1 MRLFKSSNLYNWRSI
16 IHLMCYCSHLIWFPI
31 NSCYVFF
38 VSLKNFAFSDIAS
51 FICTIGWQNWT
62 NAWVE
67 PLLYPC
73 KLKLFLKDLHSC
85 FIFFQKPVK
94 FFILDP
100 IIKFVIYCWSTG
112 CGVAVE
118 FSLWIWRCFKIC
130 RCAFLKF
137 TNTYNFPFSYWV
149 TWRMCFMR
157 NSNSRTSALFFML

>member
-85 FIFFQKPVK
+85 FIFFSKTSQI
-94 FFILDP
+94 FYFRSNYQICHLLL
-100 IIKFVIYCWSTG
+100 IYW
-112 CGVAVE
+112 
-118 FSLWIWRCFKIC
+118 LWCCSWIFTMD
-130 RCAFLKF
+130 LKMF
-137 TNTYNFPFSYWV
+137 QN
-149 TWRMCFMR
+149 M
-157 NSNSRTSALFFML
+157 